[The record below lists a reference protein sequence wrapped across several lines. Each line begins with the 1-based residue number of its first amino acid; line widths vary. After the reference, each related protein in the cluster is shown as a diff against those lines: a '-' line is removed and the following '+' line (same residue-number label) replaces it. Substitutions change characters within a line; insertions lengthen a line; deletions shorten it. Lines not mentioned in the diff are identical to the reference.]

1 MKTVLSK
8 LLVPTLSLLALV
20 AAEAAPIKFDLA
32 DPKKVNHAT
41 FQLDAPLEAIAG
53 TANGVSGEVTFDPAA
68 PASLRGK
75 VTIVAASL
83 QVPNPTMQE
92 HLHGAMWLDVKSHP
106 EITFETTGVAEVQTR
121 DNVTSAQITGRL
133 TVKGVTREL
142 KIPATFTYLKDKL
155 RARSGQ
161 QDGDILVV
169 RASFVIKRSEFGIN
183 AGKFEDKVA
192 DDIHLKLS
200 LAGLAPR

>member
-1 MKTVLSK
+1 MKK
-8 LLVPTLSLLALV
+8 LLVPFLSLLA
-20 AAEAAPIKFDLA
+20 AGQAHAAPIRFDLA

-53 TANGVSGEVTFDPAA
+53 TANGVSGEVSFDPAA
-68 PASLRGK
+68 PAGVRGK
-75 VTIVAASL
+75 VVIQAASL

-92 HLHGAMWLDVKSHP
+92 HLQGGMWLDVKKYA
-106 EITFETTGVAEVQTR
+106 EITFETTGVTEVATR
-121 DNVTSAQITGRL
+121 DNVTSAQLAGRL
-133 TVKGVTREL
+133 TLKGVTREIKTPVTL
-142 KIPATFTYLKDKL
+142 TYLKDKL
-155 RARSGQ
+155 RARGGM

-192 DDIHLKLS
+192 DDIHIKLS

>member
-1 MKTVLSK
+1 MKTVLSQ
-8 LLVPTLSLLALV
+8 LLVPALSLLALV

-53 TANGVSGEVTFDPAA
+53 TANGVSGEVMFDPAA

-75 VTIVAASL
+75 VTIQAASL
-83 QVPNPTMQE
+83 QLPNATMQE

-121 DNVTSAQITGRL
+121 ENVTSAQITGRL
-133 TVKGVTREL
+133 TIKGVTREL
-142 KIPATFTYLKDKL
+142 KTPATFTYLKDKL

-192 DDIHLKLS
+192 DDIHIKLS

>member
-1 MKTVLSK
+1 MKK
-8 LLVPTLSLLALV
+8 LLVPFLSLLAV
-20 AAEAAPIKFDLA
+20 VQAHAAPIRFDLA

-53 TANGVSGEVTFDPAA
+53 TANGVSGEVSFDPAA
-68 PASLRGK
+68 PAGVRGK
-75 VTIVAASL
+75 VVIQAASL

-92 HLHGAMWLDVKSHP
+92 HLQGGMWLDVKKHA
-106 EITFETTGVAEVQTR
+106 EITFETTGVTEVATR
-121 DNVTSAQITGRL
+121 DNVTSAQLAGRL
-133 TVKGVTREL
+133 TLKGVTREIKTPVTL
-142 KIPATFTYLKDKL
+142 TYLKDKL
-155 RARSGQ
+155 RARGGM

-192 DDIHLKLS
+192 DDIHIKLS